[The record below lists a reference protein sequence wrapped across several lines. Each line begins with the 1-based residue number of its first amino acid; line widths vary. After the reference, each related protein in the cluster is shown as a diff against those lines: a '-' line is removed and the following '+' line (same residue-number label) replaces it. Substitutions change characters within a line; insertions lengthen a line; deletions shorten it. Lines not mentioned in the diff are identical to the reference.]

1 MTAGRGAVARTA
13 MTSRPA
19 PGSTIRDVAA
29 RAGVSIR
36 TVSRVLNRSPKVN
49 AQTRERVE
57 ETIARLGFR
66 RSARARGLA
75 TGRSY
80 LIALLHNDRNALV
93 LDTLQRGVVEAASAR
108 GYELVVHPAPA
119 DGSDVVEDILDFA
132 ARSRVDGLVVMA
144 PVSGIP
150 GLAEELAGAGIPAVA
165 LAAVDIAGF
174 ADRLVSDERGAAA
187 SVARYLRDL
196 GHRRIGLV
204 NGPLDAQSA
213 QERRAG
219 FVEAAEGLAVAEA
232 AGDYGFDTGYAAAEI
247 LLSADPKPTAIFA
260 ANDVMAAG
268 VLKAAA
274 GRGIA
279 VPGDLSVVGFDGSVL
294 ARMLT
299 PALTSVHRP
308 LAQMAGSATTRLLDI
323 IEGEGDA
330 RGLSA
335 ELTLVERESSGPAPA
350 VLQ

>member
-1 MTAGRGAVARTA
+1 MSSRTA
-13 MTSRPA
+13 H
-19 PGSTIRDVAA
+19 GSTIRDVAA
-29 RAGVSIR
+29 SAGVSIR

-49 AQTRERVE
+49 GETRERVE
-57 ETIARLGFR
+57 ATIAALGFR

-119 DGSDVVEDILDFA
+119 DGADVVADILDFT

-144 PVSGIP
+144 PVSGVP
-150 GLAEELAGAGIPAVA
+150 GLAEELAAVGIPAVA
-165 LAAVDIAGF
+165 LAAVGMTGF
-174 ADRLVSDERGAAA
+174 ADMLVSDERSAAA
-187 SVARYLRDL
+187 EVARYLRGL
-196 GHRRIGLV
+196 GHARVGLV

-219 FVEAAEGLAVAEA
+219 FLAAADGMSVVEA
-232 AGDYGFDTGYAAAEI
+232 AGDYGFDAGYVAAEV
-247 LLSADPKPTAIFA
+247 LLGANPRPTAIFA
-260 ANDVMAAG
+260 ANDVMAAA

-274 GRGIA
+274 ARGIA
-279 VPGDLSVVGFDGSVL
+279 VPGDLSVVGFDGSML

-308 LAQMAGSATTRLLDI
+308 LAEMAGSATTRLLDI
-323 IEGEGDA
+323 IEGEPGRTCLA
-330 RGLSA
+330 A
-335 ELTLVERESSGPAPA
+335 TLTLIEGESSGPAP
-350 VLQ
+350 Q

>member
-1 MTAGRGAVARTA
+1 MA
-13 MTSRPA
+13 SRPA
-19 PGSTIRDVAA
+19 SGSTIRDVAA
-29 RAGVSIR
+29 SAGVSIR

-49 AQTRERVE
+49 AETRERVE
-57 ETIARLGFR
+57 EIIASLGFR

-108 GYELVVHPAPA
+108 GYELVVHPTPA
-119 DGSDVVEDILDFA
+119 ETAEVVDDILDFV

-150 GLAEELAGAGIPAVA
+150 GLADHLAVAGIPAVA
-165 LAAVDIAGF
+165 MAAVEIAGF
-174 ADRLVSDERGAAA
+174 PDMLVSDERGAAA
-187 SVARYLRDL
+187 EVARYLRGL
-196 GHRRIGLV
+196 GHRRVGLV

-219 FVEAAEGLAVAEA
+219 FLGAAQGLEVIEA
-232 AGDYGFDTGYAAAEI
+232 AGDYGFDAGHAAGVS
-247 LLSADPKPTAIFA
+247 LLDSDPRPTAIFA
-260 ANDVMAAG
+260 VNDVMAAG

-274 GRGIA
+274 ARGIV
-279 VPGDLSVVGFDGSVL
+279 VPRELSVVGFDGSML

-308 LAQMAGSATTRLLDI
+308 LADMAASATTRLLDI
-323 IEGEGDA
+323 IEGGGDDTPLTA
-330 RGLSA
+330 RLV
-335 ELTLVERESSGPAPA
+335 LVEGESSGPAPSA
-350 VLQ
+350 